1 MANKNFKA
9 RIGIEAP
16 LIAAD
21 NGTTA
26 ITLSD
31 NDVTVVGDLTVT
43 SNTIKSSSAT
53 ALSLSGANVTVA
65 GTLEIDGNQIK
76 ASDGTTALTLSAT
89 TGDVAVA
96 GDLTVTGN
104 NIFSSTGD
112 SPIAFSGADVTV
124 AGDLTVSGNDIK
136 SSTGTA
142 LTLSGTNVTVAG
154 DLTVSGR
161 DITTGAD
168 SSVRIFRDTGVTNLV
183 ANPLTLRTT
192 SSLAP
197 AIGLGTSLSFETET
211 AADVF
216 TQGSLIRSVSTNVG
230 SGTESFN
237 MEFQL
242 SNAGSVATKLTLDSL
257 GNLTSVGNLDVQGG
271 TITESTGALS
281 ITTGAANGNI
291 TLDPNGTGNVVLT
304 LADGGNLTNTRNY
317 VAGAIRNSTTAS
329 IGDIWALNSTG
340 PTNPFR
346 GVSIDNSADNTK
358 GAGAILRSYSNANGL
373 RGRVVFERARGSL
386 ASPAA
391 LQTGNIIGSVDATG
405 YTSTGW
411 LNDNIAA
418 VVPAFFGFSASENWV
433 SNTNIGSRFFLSLA
447 PTATTITDN
456 ANLITTIE
464 STPESTAL
472 RSDRLAFSQGKTS
485 AFTATGCSTSGT
497 TLTIGT
503 LVTGTIAVG
512 NVITVASSV
521 SLQNFYIIANI
532 SGSGSGS
539 TWTLN
544 ASPGTLSSQAI
555 TGNIGYIGGTT
566 SASVDMLADLKL
578 LKNTIKGSG
587 GTTQIVTSSAGA
599 TLELRGDNIQLEN
612 AAGTSIVGS
621 AVSYNRVYGQFE
633 YNTTVT
639 PAAADTAAVFP
650 LGTAAISNIVTVGST
665 SRLIAGAAG
674 IYNLQFSIQV
684 ENADNANDHDAYIWL
699 RKNGTD
705 VTGSM
710 GRTTVAKNNAGSLKI
725 IAWNY
730 IVSSANVTDYWE
742 IAYAVSDTDVTF
754 PAFAATAFGPS
765 TATIITSLT
774 PVGA

>member
-53 ALSLSGANVTVA
+53 ALTLSGANVAVA
-65 GTLEIDGNQIK
+65 GTLELDGNIIK
-76 ASDGTTALTLSAT
+76 ASDGTTALTTSA
-89 TGDVAVA
+89 G
-96 GDLTVTGN
+96 TGN
-104 NIFSSTGD
+104 VAFAGNI
-112 SPIAFSGADVTV
+112 
-124 AGDLTVSGNDIK
+124 
-136 SSTGTA
+136 
-142 LTLSGTNVTVAG
+142 
-154 DLTVSGR
+154 
-161 DITTGAD
+161 
-168 SSVRIFRDTGVTNLV
+168 
-183 ANPLTLRTT
+183 
-192 SSLAP
+192 
-197 AIGLGTSLSFETET
+197 
-211 AADVF
+211 
-216 TQGSLIRSVSTNVG
+216 
-230 SGTESFN
+230 
-237 MEFQL
+237 
-242 SNAGSVATKLTLDSL
+242 
-257 GNLTSVGNLDVQGG
+257 DVQGG

-317 VAGAIRNSTTAS
+317 VAGALRNSTLATA
-329 IGDIWALNSTG
+329 GDIWALNSTG
-340 PTNPFR
+340 PTNPYR
-346 GVSIDNSADNTK
+346 GVSLDNSADNTK

-411 LNDNIAA
+411 LNDNISA

-447 PTATTITDN
+447 PSATTITDN

-485 AFTATGCSTSGT
+485 VFTATGCSTSGT

-521 SLQNFYIIANI
+521 SLQNYYII
-532 SGSGSGS
+532 SGSGS

-587 GTTQIVTSSAGA
+587 GTTQITTSSAGA
-599 TLELRGDNIQLEN
+599 TLALAGDAITLESS
-612 AAGTSIVGS
+612 AGTDY
-621 AVSYNRVYGQFE
+621 AVFSNNNILNNRATR
-633 YNTTVT
+633 NAITTATVTEGATYT
-639 PAAADTAAVFP
+639 PAATDNNSISLTVNTGSGTTIIDLINLTGQGTGGMYTIMIHNNAAS
-650 LGTAAISNIVTVGST
+650 GTPIQIKNTRINTNNLTTHTIPTGDRIMVT
-665 SRLIAGAAG
+665 
-674 IYNLQFSIQV
+674 
-684 ENADNANDHDAYIWL
+684 AYIV
-699 RKNGTD
+699 G
-705 VTGSM
+705 
-710 GRTTVAKNNAGSLKI
+710 
-725 IAWNY
+725 
-730 IVSSANVTDYWE
+730 DY
-742 IAYAVSDTDVTF
+742 
-754 PAFAATAFGPS
+754 ATAEHLNV
-765 TATIITSLT
+765 A
-774 PVGA
+774 